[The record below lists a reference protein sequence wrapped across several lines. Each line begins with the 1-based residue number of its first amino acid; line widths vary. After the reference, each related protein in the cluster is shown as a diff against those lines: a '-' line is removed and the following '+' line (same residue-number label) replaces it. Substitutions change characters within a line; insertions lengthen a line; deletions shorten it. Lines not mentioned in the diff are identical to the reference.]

1 MILKTTSEGT
11 EKKTKKEK
19 VGTEDASAMAGFF
32 TEAPAPPAEG
42 DLVEGPVIEVEKSR
56 IFIDLYPFGTGIIY
70 GREFNNA
77 RELIRNIAVGDLV
90 AAKVV
95 DTNTDH
101 GYIELSLQE
110 ARQALVWNE
119 VEELIRDK
127 TTLELTVTDANK
139 GGLVIEWKGIQ
150 GFLPASQLSSEH
162 YPRVEDG
169 DKQKILDELRR
180 LVGERLTVSILAAD
194 SKEGKLIFTEK
205 KGETKEKTDLLSKYE
220 VGEIAEGEVSGI
232 VDFGIFVKLQEG
244 LEGLVHISEMDWSLV
259 ENPRELYHVGEK
271 VRVQVIEIKD
281 GKISL
286 SIKSLKENPWIEA
299 EKKYKKG
306 AKVDGVII
314 KYNRYGAL
322 ASIEEGVAGLVHISE
337 FESEAK
343 LRSTLELGKT
353 YPFTI
358 TLFDAK
364 EQRMSLSFK
373 KKAVAVSG
381 A

>member
-1 MILKTTSEGT
+1 MTVKTKSESG
-11 EKKTKKEK
+11 EKKKKDGGVDVEK
-19 VGTEDASAMAGFF
+19 VSTMQGLFMETPVVAV
-32 TEAPAPPAEG
+32 G
-42 DLVEGPVIEVEKSR
+42 DLVEGPVIEVEKAR
-56 IFIDLYPFGTGIIY
+56 IFVDLRPFGTGIIY

-77 RELIRNIAVGDLV
+77 REIIRNVAVGDLI

-110 ARQALVWNE
+110 ARQALIWNE
-119 VEELIRDK
+119 IEELIRDK
-127 TTLELTVTDANK
+127 TTLDLVVTEANK

-180 LVGERLTVSILAAD
+180 LVGERLTVSVLAAD
-194 SKEGKLIFTEK
+194 PKEGKLIFTEK
-205 KGETKEKTDLLSKYE
+205 KSETKEKTAILNKYE
-220 VGEIAEGEVSGI
+220 VGDVVEGDVSGI
-232 VDFGIFVKLQEG
+232 VDFGIFVKLQED

-259 ENPRELYHVGEK
+259 ENPRELYKIGEK

-286 SIKSLKENPWIEA
+286 SIKSLKENPWTEA

-306 AKVDGVII
+306 SKVDGVII
-314 KYNRYGAL
+314 KYNRHGAL
-322 ASIEEGVAGLVHISE
+322 ASIEEGIAGLIHISE
-337 FESEAK
+337 FESEAE
-343 LRSTLELGKT
+343 LRNTLELGKT

-358 TLFDAK
+358 MLFDAK
-364 EQRMSLSFK
+364 EQRMALSFK
-373 KKAVAVSG
+373 KTGGSATRAS
-381 A
+381 